1 MTMTWTQILA
11 TYLVVGGTV
20 LLFTPVRPTLARHL
34 NLYEQ
39 RHISRLAFVVYAGI
53 VVASDLLLWPF
64 LAAKHRPSRRRVNK
78 PEHAVLDPELIE
90 EQKILRDSLGQ
101 MGDDG
106 VNNDEL
112 PAATG
117 DFGREAS
124 NPIPCNTVFGSTAY
138 LARLR
143 FSDGA
148 KILFDRLGSVSS
160 DASRYP
166 VDCYAIKHPDG
177 RGLGVFYISP
187 YHKRNS
193 RKAPEGFSI
202 D

>member
-1 MTMTWTQILA
+1 MMMTWGQIFA
-11 TYLVVGGTV
+11 TYLVIGGTV

-39 RHISRLAFVVYAGI
+39 RHISRLAFAVYAGI

-64 LAAKHRPSRRRVNK
+64 LAATHRRSRRRVK
-78 PEHAVLDPELIE
+78 PEHAALDPELLE
-90 EQKILRDSLGQ
+90 EQKTLRDSLGQ
-101 MGDDG
+101 VDDG
-106 VNNDEL
+106 VDGDEL
-112 PAATG
+112 PDATG
-117 DFGREAS
+117 DFGRVAS
-124 NPIPCNTVFGSTAY
+124 NPIPCNTIFGSTAY

-143 FSDGA
+143 SSDGA

-160 DASRYP
+160 EASAHP

-187 YHKRNS
+187 YQKRNS
-193 RKAPEGFSI
+193 RKAPDGFSI
-202 D
+202 N

>member
-1 MTMTWTQILA
+1 MTWAQIFA
-11 TYLVVGGTV
+11 TYLVIGGTV
-20 LLFTPVRPTLARHL
+20 LLFTPIRPTLTRHL

-39 RHISRLAFVVYAGI
+39 RHISRMAFLVYAGI

-64 LAAKHRPSRRRVNK
+64 LAATHRAARRRAR
-78 PEHAVLDPELIE
+78 PEHAVLDEQMLE
-90 EQKILRDSLGQ
+90 EQRILRDSLASIDQAGAES
-101 MGDDG
+101 
-106 VNNDEL
+106 DEL
-112 PAATG
+112 PDATG
-117 DFGREAS
+117 DFGRVAS

-160 DASRYP
+160 EASPYP

-187 YHKRNS
+187 YQRRNS

>member
-1 MTMTWTQILA
+1 MTWPQIFA
-11 TYLVVGGTV
+11 TYFVVGGTV

-39 RHISRLAFVVYAGI
+39 RHISRLVFVLYAGI

-64 LAAKHRPSRRRVNK
+64 LAATHRAARRRAK
-78 PEHAVLDPELIE
+78 PEQATLDDEALE
-90 EQKILRDSLGQ
+90 EQKILRDSIGHIEEI
-101 MGDDG
+101 GTDG
-106 VNNDEL
+106 DEL
-112 PAATG
+112 PDATG
-117 DFGREAS
+117 DFGRDAS

-148 KILFDRLGSVSS
+148 KIIFDRLGSVSS
-160 DASRYP
+160 DATPYP

-187 YHKRNS
+187 YQKRNS

-202 D
+202 N

>member
-1 MTMTWTQILA
+1 MTWAQILA
-11 TYLVVGGTV
+11 TYVVVGGTV
-20 LLFTPVRPTLARHL
+20 LLFTPIRPTLTRHL

-39 RHISRLAFVVYAGI
+39 RHISRMAFVVYAGI
-53 VVASDLLLWPF
+53 VVVSDLLLWPF
-64 LAAKHRPSRRRVNK
+64 LALTHRASRKRSKFGPV
-78 PEHAVLDPELIE
+78 ELDEGLMA

-101 MGDDG
+101 MPDDAAD
-106 VNNDEL
+106 VDEL
-112 PAATG
+112 PEATG
-117 DFGREAS
+117 DFGRVAS
-124 NPIPCNTVFGSTAY
+124 NPIPCNTIFGSTAY
-138 LARLR
+138 LAKLR

-160 DASRYP
+160 EASQYP

-187 YHKRNS
+187 YQKRNS

-202 D
+202 H

>member
-1 MTMTWTQILA
+1 MTWAQIFA

-20 LLFTPVRPTLARHL
+20 LLFTPIRPTLTRHL

-39 RHISRLAFVVYAGI
+39 RHISRMAFLVYAGI

-64 LAAKHRPSRRRVNK
+64 LAATHRAARSRAK
-78 PEHAVLDPELIE
+78 PEHAVLDDQLVE
-90 EQKILRDSLGQ
+90 EQRILRDSLPTLNEA
-101 MGDDG
+101 G
-106 VNNDEL
+106 VDSDEL
-112 PAATG
+112 PDATG
-117 DFGREAS
+117 DFGRVAS

-160 DASRYP
+160 DISPYP

-187 YHKRNS
+187 YQKRNS

>member
-1 MTMTWTQILA
+1 MAMSWAQIFT
-11 TYLVVGGTV
+11 TYLVIGGTV

-64 LAAKHRPSRRRVNK
+64 LAATHRRSRRRVK
-78 PEHAVLDPELIE
+78 PEHAALDPELIQ

-101 MGDDG
+101 ANGDG
-106 VNNDEL
+106 VDTDEL
-112 PAATG
+112 PDATG
-117 DFGREAS
+117 DFGRVAS

-160 DASRYP
+160 EASRYP

-187 YHKRNS
+187 YQRRNS